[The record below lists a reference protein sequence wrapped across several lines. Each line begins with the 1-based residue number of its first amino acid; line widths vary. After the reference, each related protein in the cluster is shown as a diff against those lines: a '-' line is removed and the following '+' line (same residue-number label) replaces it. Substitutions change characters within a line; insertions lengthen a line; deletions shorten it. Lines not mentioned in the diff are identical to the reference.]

1 MWHLHA
7 KYRSFLWRSLV
18 LEAQETLRAKVGN
31 RHYPFDGR
39 TTFAVMDTFLRDFG
53 A

>member
-31 RHYPFDGR
+31 RRYPFDGR
-39 TTFAVMDTFLRDFG
+39 TTFAVIDTFLRDFG